1 MLLTIDTGN
10 TQTMVGLYDRGA
22 PTPDRRPETGL
33 INHWRVATNPDRT
46 EDELAVML
54 GGFLADH
61 DLGLHADITGL
72 AVSSGVPAA
81 TASIRRF
88 ATRYLRVEP
97 VVLGPGVKSGM
108 IVRYEDPRAVGAD
121 RIANAVAATDLFGP
135 SNIVVDFGTATTFDV
150 IDAEGAYL
158 GGAILPGLE
167 ISLEALFERAA
178 LLRQV
183 DLVEPGTTV
192 GRNTHESIQ
201 SGVVYGTASLVDGMV
216 DRIESEVGETTVI
229 ATGGYAELIAPHTAS
244 VEHHEPWLT
253 LHGLRLVHEKNAS

>member
-1 MLLTIDTGN
+1 MLLVIDTGN
-10 TQTMVGLYDRGA
+10 TQTMVGLYDPSSPREGRA
-22 PTPDRRPETGL
+22 AATGL
-33 INHWRVATNPDRT
+33 VDRWRVATAPDRT
-46 EDELAVML
+46 EDELAVMI
-54 GGFLADH
+54 GAFLADH
-61 DLGLHADITGL
+61 DMDLQVDVTGL

-88 ATRYLRVEP
+88 AERYLSVSP

-108 IVRYEDPRAVGAD
+108 VVRYEDPRAVGAD

-150 IDAEGAYL
+150 VDADGAYL

-183 DLVEPGTTV
+183 DLVEPRSAV

-201 SGVVYGTASLVDGMV
+201 AGVIFGTAALVDGMV
-216 DRIESEVGETTVI
+216 DRIEDEIGPATVI
-229 ATGGYAELIAPHTAS
+229 ATGGYADLIAPHARS

-253 LHGLRLVHEKNAS
+253 LHGLRIVHEKNVS